1 MSKKATRRAAREAFP
16 KAKVPVSTK
25 SSGRSSGGKY
35 TSKAA
40 RQKATVARGAPG
52 LKPPS
57 WKRSLI
63 IGLGLGVAYFLMTH
77 YWQKDKL
84 NIWGELLISFLGFV
98 FFTLISYFTDKW
110 TYERRKKKLQGSG
123 K

>member
-1 MSKKATRRAAREAFP
+1 MSKKATRKAAREAFP

-25 SSGRSSGGKY
+25 SSGGKY
-35 TSKAA
+35 SSKAA
-40 RQKATVARGAPG
+40 RQKATVTRGAQG

-110 TYERRKKKLQGSG
+110 TYERRKKKLQGSS